1 MNSSNGTSNNMYLLI
16 NCIAFFAI
24 FSELRILRSVMV
36 NAEMDV
42 NLMESNGK
50 SAHEH
55 DASLTSD
62 SSFFDNE
69 QYLHNMND
77 DVETVP
83 TNVSIG
89 STYSGKLYNYDDYFG
104 SIDMNPETNTYD
116 YGK

>member
-1 MNSSNGTSNNMYLLI
+1 
-16 NCIAFFAI
+16 
-24 FSELRILRSVMV
+24 MV

-62 SSFFDNE
+62 SNLFDNE

-89 STYSGKLYNYDDYFG
+89 SSYSGKLYYDDYYG
-104 SIDMNPETNTYD
+104 SIDMYPDKNADP

>member
-1 MNSSNGTSNNMYLLI
+1 
-16 NCIAFFAI
+16 
-24 FSELRILRSVMV
+24 MV

-116 YGK
+116 YGKWNTRFHFSFESLSNYIGHSNACILIFFPVLFVS

>member
-1 MNSSNGTSNNMYLLI
+1 
-16 NCIAFFAI
+16 
-24 FSELRILRSVMV
+24 
-36 NAEMDV
+36 MDV

-62 SSFFDNE
+62 SNLFDNE

-89 STYSGKLYNYDDYFG
+89 SSYSGKLYYDDYYG
-104 SIDMNPETNTYD
+104 SIDMYPDKNADP
-116 YGK
+116 YGKWNTGFHFSLESLSNYIRHSNACILISFLVLFVS